1 MEPGDYVRI
10 AILVLVAPLLT
21 TLLAA
26 ARMRLRRPSRQR
38 VAFEDVPDVDR
49 IAITEAALELVGF
62 GFELVGP
69 VSLSPPEVTDDDTRI
84 AFQLHDPA
92 HRTFA
97 YVSVYGARRYRPVQV
112 SLESFEAGPEGPV
125 LLLTEGKHALPA
137 LAESARLAVIAAPAA
152 SDVSTLLEAHRA
164 ALGTRATLDPSPDE
178 ALALGDACH
187 AAWIDEGLRTGR
199 LVIEGEH
206 VRFSLWGAL
215 RMALWA
221 RLRSGA
227 FAALQSET
235 QRGAAEAPP
244 DPELEARQHVRLD
257 SVERRAV
264 PRPLA
269 AVLFVLG
276 AGLSALW
283 FASSDPA
290 IGLALLVVILFHEL
304 GHALAMRLFGY
315 GDTRIYFIPGFGGAA
330 VGQKR
335 DASIH
340 VEGVVLLAGPL
351 PGIVL
356 GLALAIVA
364 SQLPAD
370 PAWEPLR
377 EPTALLALA
386 AVLVNYVNL
395 LPALPLDGG
404 RLAHR
409 ITSGLHPLLDVAFRI
424 ASVGLLGLTALAM
437 GDMLFGI
444 LAVVFA
450 IQTPATYRAAVL
462 EQALREAGSD
472 GWPERRRLVEAYRR
486 ITVRGA
492 VARRALATQVA
503 QRLAAPPAPIWARF
517 LWSGLYV
524 TAIVVPLVLGFATL
538 LGLALAQQL

>member
-137 LAESARLAVIAAPAA
+137 LAESARLAVIAAPTA

-221 RLRSGA
+221 RLRSGV

-264 PRPLA
+264 PRTLA

-450 IQTPATYRAAVL
+450 IQTPATYRAAVI

-472 GWPERRRLVEAYRR
+472 DWPERRRLVEAYRR